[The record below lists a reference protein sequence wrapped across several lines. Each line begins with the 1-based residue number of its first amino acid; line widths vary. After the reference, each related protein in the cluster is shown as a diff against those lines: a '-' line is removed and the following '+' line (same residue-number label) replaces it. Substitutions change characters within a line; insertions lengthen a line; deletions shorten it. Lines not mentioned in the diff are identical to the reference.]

1 MVQWWICAILAGW
14 NQSKQWQ
21 STWESWLEA
30 HQILAQRDWTSD
42 SGIYILLHKSM
53 EPSVSHRSQ
62 ACSKSISVMRV
73 LMCPVSIGG
82 RSFPSTSANMLHK
95 SLPKCHLFEEH
106 LCRIKVAAQGDH
118 FKMQRQRSCKAT
130 SCKRSCSPEFLR
142 ILTGSSQ
149 EPLGVWRLVGF
160 HGSSRSCKANMR
172 FSMSVPFIF
181 RNRWLWFIVFEQA
194 TLNSWGWRCW
204 LSVLRLLSACQP
216 SASAQQNMREWKL
229 CPNRWHLQKLQSM
242 LFFLCSWCTIVPS
255 CLIPWQFEGLWS
267 RYLQVCPG
275 VSDPA
280 LSKTKGKH
288 EFCSLFTTT
297 GTTQ

>member
-62 ACSKSISVMRV
+62 ACSKSIAVMRV

-95 SLPKCHLFEEH
+95 SQRELTCNRRTSLSSRRNLTEAVVS
-106 LCRIKVAAQGDH
+106 LCN
-118 FKMQRQRSCKAT
+118 SCKLDSVQAMT
-130 SCKRSCSPEFLR
+130 VNLR

-160 HGSSRSCKANMR
+160 HGSSRSCKANML

-181 RNRWLWFIVFEQA
+181 RNRWLWFIVLEPGPA

-229 CPNRWHLQKLQSM
+229 CPNKWHLQKLQSM

>member
-1 MVQWWICAILAGW
+1 MVQWWICAILAGR

-42 SGIYILLHKSM
+42 SGIYILLHKNM

-62 ACSKSISVMRV
+62 ACGKSIAVMRV

-95 SLPKCHLFEEH
+95 SQRELTCNRRTSLSSRRNLTEAVVS
-106 LCRIKVAAQGDH
+106 LCN
-118 FKMQRQRSCKAT
+118 SCKLDSVQAMT
-130 SCKRSCSPEFLR
+130 VNLR

>member
-42 SGIYILLHKSM
+42 SGIYILHKSM

-62 ACSKSISVMRV
+62 ACSKSIAVMRV

-82 RSFPSTSANMLHK
+82 RSFPSTSADMLHK
-95 SLPKCHLFEEH
+95 S
-106 LCRIKVAAQGDH
+106 
-118 FKMQRQRSCKAT
+118 QRELTCNRRTSLSSRRNLTEAVVSLRNSCKLDSVQAMT
-130 SCKRSCSPEFLR
+130 VNLR

-160 HGSSRSCKANMR
+160 HGSSRSCKANML

-229 CPNRWHLQKLQSM
+229 CPNKWHLQKLQST

>member
-42 SGIYILLHKSM
+42 SGIYILLHKNL

-62 ACSKSISVMRV
+62 ACSKSIAVMRV

-95 SLPKCHLFEEH
+95 S
-106 LCRIKVAAQGDH
+106 
-118 FKMQRQRSCKAT
+118 QRELTCNRRTSLSSRRNLTEAVVSLRNSCKLDSVQAMT
-130 SCKRSCSPEFLR
+130 VNLR

-160 HGSSRSCKANMR
+160 HGSSRSCKANML

-229 CPNRWHLQKLQSM
+229 CPNKWHLQKLQSM